1 MIGPEQAPIQR
12 GQNTEFSP
20 NPVVPEIGIES
31 GVERRERA
39 AEAAASIA
47 DSSSGLPTVLPSLI
61 DDAAIVVDNTTLQ
74 NNDTT
79 PLTANDDDLIEK
91 EWVDRAKK
99 IVTDTKEDP
108 YRREEAVSKLQ
119 KEYQEKRYGR
129 ELGEA

>member
-12 GQNTEFSP
+12 GQNAEFSP
-20 NPVVPEIGIES
+20 NLPTPEIGIES
-31 GVERRERA
+31 GVERREMV

-47 DSSSGLPTVLPSLI
+47 DSSSALPTVLPTLI
-61 DDAAIVVDNTTLQ
+61 GDDAAVVDNTTLQ
-74 NNDTT
+74 NDTT

-99 IVTDTKEDP
+99 IITDTKEDP